1 MAELDNDQ
9 IIRLVKDRLGLS
21 ATVVA
26 AVENALE
33 SGEDSVEDVLVDM
46 GVVSR
51 RELDSLV
58 GHLPTMAG
66 LKGATADDEVPDGD
80 WPTEGPRAAEVA
92 LSGDALRDSL
102 LPDFSAN
109 SERYT
114 IGKNLREVA
123 WASSPT
129 PETKSLSAMLP

>member
-1 MAELDNDQ
+1 M
-9 IIRLVKDRLGLS
+9 
-21 ATVVA
+21 
-26 AVENALE
+26 
-33 SGEDSVEDVLVDM
+33 
-46 GVVSR
+46 
-51 RELDSLV
+51 DSLV

-102 LPDFSAN
+102 LPVFR

-114 IGKNLREVA
+114 IGKEFARGGMGIVA
-123 WASSPT
+123 DARDEIMAQCCHETPIGAKTSALVGNCVLHRKLKLQGNSSIQHRAR
-129 PETKSLSAMLP
+129 L